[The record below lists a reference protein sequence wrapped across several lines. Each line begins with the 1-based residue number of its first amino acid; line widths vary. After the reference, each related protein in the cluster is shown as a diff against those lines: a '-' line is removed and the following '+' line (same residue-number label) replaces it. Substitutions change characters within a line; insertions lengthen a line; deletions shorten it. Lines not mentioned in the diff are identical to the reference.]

1 MVDVRVGIIGLG
13 SVGQGVVKILS
24 DNISLIQKKTN
35 AKISIIGVSGKNKKK
50 QREVQINRYQW
61 FDNPISLA
69 VNEDADIIIEL
80 IGGEDGIAL
89 EVVESALKAG
99 KNVITANKALI
110 AKNGNYLLELAEKNG
125 AKLLFE
131 AAIAGSIPIVKTLKE
146 SVASNTISAIYG
158 ILNGTCNYILTSM
171 EKEGISFVPRPR
183 DDFEKIYIIAD
194 FDQSKNFIPSL
205 RFNYILDKEI
215 YVSSQSVTRIDDRKK
230 LLDFSKVILTVP
242 NSFLKEDKS
251 INPDELSKLSFLQD
265 LILISA
271 IKKNNGNS
279 QIIAGQFANI
289 RFSQNTCS
297 DMQTNL
303 VQIDNLG
310 QFSQL

>member
-89 EVVESALKAG
+89 EVVENALKAG

-125 AKLLFE
+125 VKLLFE

-171 EKEGISFVPRPR
+171 EKEGISF
-183 DDFEKIYIIAD
+183 DNA
-194 FDQSKNFIPSL
+194 
-205 RFNYILDKEI
+205 
-215 YVSSQSVTRIDDRKK
+215 
-230 LLDFSKVILTVP
+230 
-242 NSFLKEDKS
+242 LKRA
-251 INPDELSKLSFLQD
+251 QD
-265 LILISA
+265 L
-271 IKKNNGNS
+271 G
-279 QIIAGQFANI
+279 FAEEKEHLDL
-289 RFSQNTCS
+289 SY
-297 DMQTNL
+297 
-303 VQIDNLG
+303 
-310 QFSQL
+310 